1 MSALVLLSLAAW
13 LLAHLAPWHGA
24 ARLLATGRVD
34 DLVCLPLLLTMVT
47 VVQRSLPGRGPG
59 WRLPW
64 PHTVAAAGLVAA
76 VFEGLLPRLSA
87 RYTGDPWD
95 AACYFAGAV
104 LYGIVVGRRSPPGE
118 AAA

>member
-34 DLVCLPLLLTMVT
+34 DLVCLPLLLAMVT
-47 VVQRSLPGRGPG
+47 AVQRFLPGRGPG
-59 WRLPW
+59 WRLPRS
-64 PHTVAAAGLVAA
+64 HAVAAAVLVAA

-104 LYGIVVGRRSPPGE
+104 LYGLVAGRRNPPAE
-118 AAA
+118 TPA